1 MQDFSVFFC
10 LNLVI
15 LNLACFITD
24 HNADGC
30 EWKFTAF
37 LPLPAMLMLTRVPF
51 WIQPCCWY
59 NRQCC
64 RYFWHICSLFA
75 CILLPLVNVW
85 LTYAH
90 ASRSH
95 LRFNV
100 WHAMQVYSCKQ
111 GYNNWSDSLI
121 NVARL
126 NNWQG
131 YGNACIITASTDFI
145 FLPFPDSRSIEAW
158 RSNIWNHSINL
169 Y

>member
-1 MQDFSVFFC
+1 MQDFSFCFC
-10 LNLVI
+10 L
-15 LNLACFITD
+15 
-24 HNADGC
+24 
-30 EWKFTAF
+30 KFCHFEFDMFYNGSQCWWVQMKVYCLF

-75 CILLPLVNVW
+75 CILSAHLVNVW

-90 ASRSH
+90 DSRSH

-100 WHAMQVYSCKQ
+100 WHAMHVYSCKQ

-126 NNWQG
+126 NNWQD

-145 FLPFPDSRSIEAW
+145 FLFLTRSIEKW
-158 RSNIWNHSINL
+158 RSNI
-169 Y
+169 